1 MYYLYKWEENFKPWI
16 TENMKKSIK
25 VRHKLYKEMIKAK
38 GNIKK
43 KLVVDLLGKIKSN
56 NT

>member
-1 MYYLYKWEENFKPWI
+1 
-16 TENMKKSIK
+16 MKKSIK
-25 VRHKLYKEMIKAK
+25 VGHKLYKEMIKAK

-43 KLVVDLLGKIKSN
+43 KLAVDLLGKIKSN